1 VTSQPFATP
10 PGQPVEPTKSE
21 VKSYLNGA
29 PVDFKTAVR
38 EGLRNTFTYKGRA
51 SRSAFWFM
59 QLFIALICFVL
70 PYFFF
75 PALRSIDN
83 DPNFVLDIID
93 ASAGVL
99 FLLVAGGLT
108 ITMWSSTIRRLHDI
122 DFSGWWF
129 LLIFVPIGGI
139 FLIIFACT
147 SARPGPNRFNVRQ

>member
-38 EGLRNTFTYKGRA
+38 EGLRNTFTYEGRA

-59 QLFIALICFVL
+59 QLFIALICGVIPL
-70 PYFFF
+70 LLFFLLLSTGDLNL
-75 PALRSIDN
+75 ASGA
-83 DPNFVLDIID
+83 ID
-93 ASAGVL
+93 ALVYPL
-99 FLLVAGGLT
+99 FFVNIGAFLVTL
-108 ITMWSSTIRRLHDI
+108 SSTIRRLHDI

-129 LLIFVPIGGI
+129 LLIFVPLGGI
-139 FLIIFACT
+139 FLIVFACKL
-147 SARPGPNRFNVRQ
+147 AMPGPNRFNVRQ